1 VTFSFADSS
10 GVFYIGSGPPSPAEA
25 GFAKAGF
32 HNRLHPLITSR
43 AVTIYGFVSITVM
56 LILLVLIWFRLV
68 PETYYWPFFII
79 AALLFV
85 TRIVLRL
92 MAEKSERRSSFPDNE
107 PPA

>member
-1 VTFSFADSS
+1 
-10 GVFYIGSGPPSPAEA
+10 
-25 GFAKAGF
+25 
-32 HNRLHPLITSR
+32 
-43 AVTIYGFVSITVM
+43 M

-92 MAEKSERRSSFPDNE
+92 MAEKSERRSSFPDND